1 MRYLINDDDF
11 EDYVEKLKIFK
22 TKIEETSMVL
32 NYKINIDDLE
42 YVIEQMEADIEYH
55 TARSYE

>member
-22 TKIEETSMVL
+22 TKIEETSMAL
-32 NYKINIDDLE
+32 NYKINIEDLE
-42 YVIEQMEADIEYH
+42 YVIEQMESDIEYH